1 MNPPRIAYLVS
12 QYPTVHHTFILR
24 EIRSLRDLGVD
35 VEVISISDPDRDL
48 SAVSEIEADEQRGT
62 RYVKRVG
69 VVSALLANLS
79 VFIRRP
85 VRYSRVLASGVV
97 AQGFRLGNAFRS
109 ILYFVEA
116 VIVGRWLQ
124 QSRVTRVHCHF
135 STNVGLPAARLFD
148 LDLSMTIH
156 GPTEFDDPIAF
167 RMRDK
172 IETASLVVAISQ
184 FARSQ
189 IMRNSD
195 NSNWPKI
202 EVIPLGIDPQEFV
215 PRQPPGG
222 TPIEIICVGRLAG
235 IKAQQIL
242 IAAFKQLVDSGRDVL
257 LRLVGDGEDRAHLES
272 IVRELNITD
281 RVVFEGWLN
290 QDQVQDRLRR
300 ADIFALASFAEG
312 VPVVLMEAMAMEIP
326 CVSTWVNG
334 IPELIRDRVDGLLVP
349 PSDATELANA
359 IDRLIEDQT
368 LRQSIAQAGRQR
380 VIEKYDLSKNVPRLS
395 HRLQGTEAE

>member
-97 AQGFRLGNAFRS
+97 AQGFRLGDAFRS

-124 QSRVTRVHCHF
+124 QSGVTRVHCHF

-235 IKAQQIL
+235 VKAQQIL

-257 LRLVGDGEDRAHLES
+257 LRLVGDGEDRVNLES

-359 IDRLIEDQT
+359 IDRLIEDQA
-368 LRQSIAQAGRQR
+368 LRESIAKAGRQR

-395 HRLQGTEAE
+395 HRLLGTEAE